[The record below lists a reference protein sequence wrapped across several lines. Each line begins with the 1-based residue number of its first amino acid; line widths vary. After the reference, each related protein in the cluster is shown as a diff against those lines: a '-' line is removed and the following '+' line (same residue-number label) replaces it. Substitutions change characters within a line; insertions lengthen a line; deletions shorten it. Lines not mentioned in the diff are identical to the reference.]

1 MKYNGSLG
9 LIVDFVDFAWKK
21 KKLHEKIVFVGFGKD
36 HERKFEK
43 KIEIGKLV

>member
-1 MKYNGSLG
+1 MNYDSCLG
-9 LIVDFVDFAWKK
+9 LIVDFAWKK
-21 KKLHEKIVFVGFGKD
+21 EKLDEKVMFVGFGKD